1 MQIADESYTIILIFA
16 IAIIIMSIII
26 MICFRYHE
34 NIIRYCKRNQVAP
47 ETVYLE
53 KPPELKL
60 EIKLIKL

>member
-1 MQIADESYTIILIFA
+1 MQLSDESYTIILIFA

-26 MICFRYHE
+26 MICLRF
-34 NIIRYCKRNQVAP
+34 CKRTQVAP